1 MEVIFEQTKLWQEV
15 RDKAAESS
23 AIILIIHAEQT
34 AKKLERLLK
43 IKNELSATEIFDAFG
58 QEMNGY
64 QTYLA
69 YETLRCY
76 WKYSYLLIW
85 ESFMTLWEEA
95 LIQKL
100 DPPKRIK
107 RKKFHGCR
115 RIKIH

>member
-1 MEVIFEQTKLWQEV
+1 MEVIFRHTKLWQAV

-23 AIILIIHAEQT
+23 AIIFVVNAEQT

-58 QEMNGY
+58 RNMSGCQTHRAY
-64 QTYLA
+64 QVLQ
-69 YETLRCY
+69 CY

-85 ESFMTLWEEA
+85 ESFMVLWKEA
-95 LIQKL
+95 YIQKL
-100 DPPKRIK
+100 DPPKKFK